1 MSARQRYARVLRAP
15 HVAPLLAAAV
25 VARMPIGIGAL
36 AIVLF
41 LREETGSYGRAG
53 VVAGAFALGGAVG
66 APAIG
71 RLVDRFGQTRLL
83 VPVALGHAAG
93 LGALVA
99 LGLLGA
105 PLTLL
110 MATALVTGICIP
122 PISAVLRPL
131 LPGLVGG
138 DPELVTTAYALDAV
152 LVELVFVSGPLLTA
166 VATATLSPVAALVL
180 AAVLVVAGTAAFA
193 ASEPSRGWR
202 SERRDAGHGALGAL
216 RSAGLRTLVV
226 VTLPIGFCFGAME
239 VTLPAFAEDVAN
251 RAWAGALIAIWSAGS
266 ALGGL
271 WYGARAWRGGV
282 AERYVRLAWLLPLGY
297 LPLAAAPSMA
307 VMVPL
312 CVLAGVTIAPLLTAG
327 NQLVGD
333 VAPAGALTEAFTWP
347 ITALVTGLAVGNAAA
362 GAVVEAAD
370 WRAAF
375 LVAAAGAS
383 LGAVVALAG
392 RRALATA

>member
-1 MSARQRYARVLRAP
+1 VSARKRYARVLRAP

-41 LREETGSYGRAG
+41 LREQTGSYGRAG
-53 VVAGAFALGGAVG
+53 VVAGAFALGGALG

-71 RLVDRFGQTRLL
+71 RLVDRFGQPRVL
-83 VPVALGHAAG
+83 VPVAVGHAAG
-93 LGALVA
+93 LGTLVA

-105 PLTLL
+105 PLAILVL
-110 MATALVTGICIP
+110 TALATGVCIP

-138 DPELVTTAYALDAV
+138 DQELVTTAYALDAV

-166 VATATLSPVAALVL
+166 VATAVLSPVAALVL
-180 AAVLVVAGTAAFA
+180 GAVLVVAGTTAFA
-193 ASEPSRGWR
+193 ASEPSRSWR
-202 SERRDAGHGALGAL
+202 SERRAAGHGALGAL
-216 RSAGLRTLVV
+216 RSAGLRILVV

-271 WYGARAWRGGV
+271 WYGARAWRSGV

-297 LPLAAAPSMA
+297 LPLAAAQSLA
-307 VMVPL
+307 AMVPL
-312 CVLAGVTIAPLLTAG
+312 CILAGVTIAPLLTAG

-347 ITALVTGLAVGNAAA
+347 ITALVSGLAVGNAAA

-383 LGAVVALAG
+383 LGAMVALAG
-392 RRALATA
+392 RRALAAA

>member
-1 MSARQRYARVLRAP
+1 VSARQRYARVLRAP

-71 RLVDRFGQTRLL
+71 RLVDRFGQTRVL

-166 VATATLSPVAALVL
+166 AATATLSPVAALVL
-180 AAVLVVAGTAAFA
+180 AAVLVVAGAAAFA

-392 RRALATA
+392 RRALAAA